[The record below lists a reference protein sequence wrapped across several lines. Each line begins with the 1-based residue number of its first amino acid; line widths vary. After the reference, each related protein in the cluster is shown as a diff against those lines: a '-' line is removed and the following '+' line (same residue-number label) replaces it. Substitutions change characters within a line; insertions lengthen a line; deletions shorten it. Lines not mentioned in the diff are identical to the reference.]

1 MGTCTGRREG
11 NYPWDD
17 LDRRE
22 LEIERLIR
30 DNGGLGLS
38 FPESPIGLLTE
49 WRKDVGAPWRVLVQV
64 RTECV
69 DDLIAAATAAKLEAR
84 LFDETPY
91 QVSYSNPRSSRV
103 WQVQRVE
110 ITLPP
115 LWSSCGCSR
124 CVSPNRARD
133 GVCDCVTYGCWCVKY
148 GHESAH
154 EGGK

>member
-30 DNGGLGLS
+30 DNGGLGLT
-38 FPESPIGLLTE
+38 FLGAGGHPPLME
-49 WRKDVGAPWRVLVQV
+49 WRKDVRGPRRVLAQV
-64 RTECV
+64 RTERV

-84 LFDETPY
+84 LFDEAPY
-91 QVSYSNPRSSRV
+91 EISYSSRGRV

-115 LWSSCGCSR
+115 LWSSCGCPR
-124 CVSPNRARD
+124 CASPNRVRD